1 MGLSYLETLLVR
13 DVLVVKMSYR
23 SDTLKEAI
31 VNKLKDYDAYIDN
44 ELPDYILVMLANK
57 KTVSQISQDLELF
70 LGDNTSRFSK
80 WLKEVL
86 EKPDLLSPAA
96 TGQKRSIDAALET
109 KGEPASDDK
118 PPPKRKIIVRS
129 RKEEDKETNRSS
141 TYKRLEIVHE
151 TTTHETTHCSSKQT
165 DSAASSDKEEEDD
178 EPITTSLASVIK
190 KPDRKPQSSGRILM
204 KAISAIQGSNSG
216 GGYKRSSRK
225 ASKLEP
231 DSPVAEQATEEKKD
245 VANLLPEDLRKR
257 LGKRN
262 SQEAAAKSDEA
273 AETATDDMAQTE
285 RVIVRPKFVI
295 TMNEVDD
302 KYKSEQTQEAATEAI
317 EPAETNS
324 ITGGKV
330 PERCRYWPNCKNGDI
345 CPYHH
350 PSIPCKLFPKCK
362 FGDKCR
368 FVHPIC
374 KFNAQC
380 LKPRCPFLHTAP
392 RRKQSMG
399 PEVVALPSSVMMP
412 PSYSWNPKGAHHKS
426 NQYVWS
432 STTHVSERKF
442 VTAAKTTP
450 MPVSANI

>member
-1 MGLSYLETLLVR
+1 MA
-13 DVLVVKMSYR
+13 YR

-86 EKPDLLSPAA
+86 EKPELLSP
-96 TGQKRSIDAALET
+96 TGQKRGIDALET
-109 KGEPASDDK
+109 ENIPASETK
-118 PPPKRKIIVRS
+118 PPQKRKIIVRS
-129 RKEEDKETNRSS
+129 RKEGDKETNRSS
-141 TYKRLEIVHE
+141 TYQRLEIVRE
-151 TTTHETTHCSSKQT
+151 TTTHETTHRSSKQS
-165 DSAASSDKEEEDD
+165 DLAVSSDKEEEEDD
-178 EPITTSLASVIK
+178 EPVTTTLASVIK
-190 KPDRKPQSSGRILM
+190 KPDRKPQPSGRILM

-216 GGYKRSSRK
+216 GRPNRK
-225 ASKLEP
+225 AIKP
-231 DSPVAEQATEEKKD
+231 RTDSSSIEQASEEKKD
-245 VANLLPEDLRKR
+245 IIDLLPGDLRKR

-262 SQEAAAKSDEA
+262 SQESVVTKSDE
-273 AETATDDMAQTE
+273 TADVVDDTAQTE
-285 RVIVRPKFVI
+285 RVVVRPKFVV
-295 TMNEVDD
+295 TMNE
-302 KYKSEQTQEAATEAI
+302 KYKSELPQEELPTIKADEPTE
-317 EPAETNS
+317 S
-324 ITGGKV
+324 GSLTGGKI

-350 PSIPCKLFPKCK
+350 PSIPCKVFPKCK

-380 LKPRCPFLHTAP
+380 LKPGCPFLHTAP
-392 RRKQSMG
+392 RRKQAMG
-399 PEVVALPSSVMMP
+399 PEMVTLPPTSMM
-412 PSYSWNPKGAHHKS
+412 PSYSWNPKGTQHKS

-432 STTHVSERKF
+432 SKAHVSERKF
-442 VTAAKTTP
+442 VTTEKTTH
-450 MPVSANI
+450 MPVPANI

>member
-1 MGLSYLETLLVR
+1 MA
-13 DVLVVKMSYR
+13 YR

-31 VNKLKDYDAYIDN
+31 VKKLKDYDAYIDN

-86 EKPDLLSPAA
+86 EKPELLSP
-96 TGQKRSIDAALET
+96 TGQKRGIDALET
-109 KGEPASDDK
+109 EEVPASEIK
-118 PPPKRKIIVRS
+118 PPQKRKIIVRS
-129 RKEEDKETNRSS
+129 RKEDKETNRSS
-141 TYKRLEIVHE
+141 TYQRLEIVRE
-151 TTTHETTHCSSKQT
+151 TTTHETTHRSSKQS
-165 DSAASSDKEEEDD
+165 DSAVSSDKGEEEDD
-178 EPITTSLASVIK
+178 EPVSTTLASVIK
-190 KPDRKPQSSGRILM
+190 KPDRKPQPSGRILM

-216 GGYKRSSRK
+216 GNHSRSSRK
-225 ASKLEP
+225 AIKPQP
-231 DSPVAEQATEEKKD
+231 DSSSIEQASEEKKD
-245 VANLLPEDLRKR
+245 ITDLLPGDLRKR

-262 SQEAAAKSDEA
+262 SQESVVTKSNEPAD
-273 AETATDDMAQTE
+273 ATDELTE
-285 RVIVRPKFVI
+285 RVVVRPKFVV
-295 TMNEVDD
+295 TMNEVNE
-302 KYKSEQTQEAATEAI
+302 KYKSKPPQEQLPTTEADEPI
-317 EPAETNS
+317 ES
-324 ITGGKV
+324 GSLTGGKI

-380 LKPRCPFLHTAP
+380 LKPGCPFLHTAP
-392 RRKQSMG
+392 RRKQTMG
-399 PEVVALPSSVMMP
+399 PEVVALPSTGTM
-412 PSYSWNPKGAHHKS
+412 PSYSWNPKGVQHKS

-432 STTHVSERKF
+432 SKAHVSERKF
-442 VTAAKTTP
+442 ATTEKTTH
-450 MPVSANI
+450 MPVPANI

>member
-1 MGLSYLETLLVR
+1 MA
-13 DVLVVKMSYR
+13 YR

-86 EKPDLLSPAA
+86 EKPELLSP
-96 TGQKRSIDAALET
+96 TGQKRSIDALEIKDVPATET
-109 KGEPASDDK
+109 K
-118 PPPKRKIIVRS
+118 PPQKRKIIVRS

-141 TYKRLEIVHE
+141 TYQQLEIVHE
-151 TTTHETTHCSSKQT
+151 PTTHEKTHHSSKQS
-165 DSAASSDKEEEDD
+165 DSAVSSDKEEEEDD
-178 EPITTSLASVIK
+178 EPVTTTLASVIK
-190 KPDRKPQSSGRILM
+190 KPDRKPQPSGRILM

-216 GGYKRSSRK
+216 GSRSRSNKK
-225 ASKLEP
+225 AIKSQP
-231 DSPVAEQATEEKKD
+231 DSSTTEQANEESKD
-245 VANLLPEDLRKR
+245 VIDLLPGDLRKR

-262 SQEAAAKSDEA
+262 NQESAVTKSDEPADA
-273 AETATDDMAQTE
+273 ADDTVQTE
-285 RVIVRPKFVI
+285 RVVVRPKFVV
-295 TMNEVDD
+295 TMNEVDE
-302 KYKSEQTQEAATEAI
+302 KYKSEPSQEELPTTEAD
-317 EPAETNS
+317 EPTES
-324 ITGGKV
+324 GSLTGGKM

-380 LKPRCPFLHTAP
+380 LKPGCPFLHTAP
-392 RRKQSMG
+392 RRKQAMG
-399 PEVVALPSSVMMP
+399 PEAVALPSTGMM
-412 PSYSWNPKGAHHKS
+412 PSYSWNPKGSQYKS

-432 STTHVSERKF
+432 SKTHVSERKF
-442 VTAAKTTP
+442 VTTEKTTH
-450 MPVSANI
+450 MPVPANI